1 VVCCIGRCSGGNR
14 RSAPAESTQRN
25 PRRFAEMATAEFVG
39 PHSAASLGAMHPMH
53 SVVGQPII
61 DMGLNNGDSTDSRK
75 RPLEG
80 DIEGGVIKR
89 SNTGNGDDTKYML
102 KMLIPSTVAGSI
114 IGKGGQT
121 IAKLQ
126 LDTKTVIKLS
136 KNNDFYPGTTERVA
150 LITGTVDALNNVCSF
165 IIDKLKESQQQV
177 TKTGVE
183 TNLIPPDRA
192 RQVKVV
198 VPNSTAGLII
208 GKAGAMI
215 KHIMEQSSSRV
226 QISQKSDGITL
237 TERVITITGE
247 GDPNKRALS
256 FIIDKVQ
263 EDPQSGSCNNLSYAT
278 ATFPIANSNPTG
290 SPFAENAV
298 AAVMPANIVKTQLP
312 VTPGAIGGLPATAL
326 GSPTVSI
333 TPQSYARVP
342 TTLTYSTGDAAALN
356 ALNTLASY
364 NYTMGGMPMPAGMPA
379 PNHLYGGTPAH
390 LQQAQIIPSG
400 LLGAYQVAAV
410 SGNSKSSLPSP
421 LNLTC
426 SSQQES
432 PVLNGSPTFT
442 VPTHHIQD
450 STVPSIGVAAPMGS
464 LTNIGGGLTAIAL
477 PQEASPQPVGTKDPS
492 RDTVL
497 EVEVPENLVGAILGK
512 RGQTL
517 VEFQTNSG
525 AKIQISKKGE
535 YIPGTRNRKVTITGA
550 PNQAQLA
557 HFFVTQKV
565 AQEEQ
570 NRALKGTT

>member
-1 VVCCIGRCSGGNR
+1 
-14 RSAPAESTQRN
+14 
-25 PRRFAEMATAEFVG
+25 MATAEFVG
-39 PHSAASLGAMHPMH
+39 PHTTGSLGPMHPMH

-61 DMGLNNGDSTDSRK
+61 DMGLNGDSMDSRK

-80 DIEGGVIKR
+80 EVESGAVKR
-89 SNTGNGDDTKYML
+89 TNTGNGDDTKYML

-215 KHIMEQSSSRV
+215 KHIMEQSASRV

-247 GDPNKRALS
+247 GEPNKKALS

-278 ATFPIANSNPTG
+278 ATFPVANANPTG
-290 SPFAENAV
+290 SPFADGAV
-298 AAVMPANIVKTQLP
+298 AAVMPSSMVKAAQIP
-312 VTPGAIGGLPATAL
+312 VTPAGLAGLPATAL
-326 GSPTVSI
+326 GAPGMSI
-333 TPQSYARVP
+333 TPQSYARIP
-342 TTLTYSTGDAAALN
+342 TTLSYSSGDAAAIN

-364 NYTMGGMPMPAGMPA
+364 NYTIQGLPMSGIAA
-379 PNHLYGGTPAH
+379 PNAIYGGSPAH
-390 LQQAQIIPSG
+390 LQPTQVFPSG

-410 SGNSKSSLPSP
+410 AGNSKTTLPSP
-421 LNLTC
+421 LSLSC
-426 SSQQES
+426 SAAGES
-432 PVLNGSPTFT
+432 PILNGSPTFT
-442 VPTHHIQD
+442 VPSHPLQE
-450 STVPSIGVAAPMGS
+450 SSVPSMGMAAPMGS
-464 LTNIGGGLTAIAL
+464 LTNIGGGLGGGLGSFAL
-477 PQEASPQPVGTKDPS
+477 AQEPPMTPGTKDPA

-497 EVEVPENLVGAILGK
+497 EVEVPENLIGAILGK

-517 VEFQTNSG
+517 VEFQTTSG

-557 HFFVTQKV
+557 HYFITSKV

>member
-1 VVCCIGRCSGGNR
+1 
-14 RSAPAESTQRN
+14 
-25 PRRFAEMATAEFVG
+25 MATAEFVG
-39 PHSAASLGAMHPMH
+39 ANLGPMHPMH

-61 DMGLNNGDSTDSRK
+61 DMGLNGDVVDSRK

-80 DIEGGVIKR
+80 DIEGGVSKR
-89 SNTGNGDDTKYML
+89 SHTVAMIGNGDDTKYML

-121 IAKLQ
+121 IAQLQ
-126 LDTKTVIKLS
+126 KDTKTIIKLS

-150 LITGTVDALNNVCSF
+150 LMTGTVEAVNNVCSF

-215 KHIMEQSSSRV
+215 KHIMEQSGSRV

-247 GDPNKRALS
+247 GDPNKKALS
-256 FIIDKVQ
+256 FVVDKVQ

-278 ATFPIANSNPTG
+278 ATFPVANSNPTG
-290 SPFAENAV
+290 SPFADNAV
-298 AAVMPANIVKTQLP
+298 AAVVPTSVVKAQIPMTPAGL
-312 VTPGAIGGLPATAL
+312 AGLPASAL
-326 GSPTVSI
+326 GATGVSI
-333 TPQSYARVP
+333 PQQSYARVP
-342 TTLTYSTGDAAALN
+342 TTLSYSTNDAAAIN

-364 NYTMGGMPMPAGMPA
+364 NYTLGGIPVPAGLA
-379 PNHLYGGTPAH
+379 AHGSLFAGTPAH
-390 LQQAQIIPSG
+390 MQHAQMIPSG
-400 LLGAYQVAAV
+400 LLGTYQVAAV
-410 SGNSKSSLPSP
+410 AGSPKTTPPSP
-421 LNLTC
+421 LNLSC
-426 SSQQES
+426 SVGES
-432 PVLNGSPTFT
+432 PILNGSPTFT
-442 VPTHHIQD
+442 VPSHHLQE
-450 STVPSIGVAAPMGS
+450 STVPGMGVAAPMGS
-464 LTNIGGGLTAIAL
+464 LTGMGAGLGAFSLQQDSIPTHSI
-477 PQEASPQPVGTKDPS
+477 KDIS
-492 RDTVL
+492 RDTIL
-497 EVEVPENLVGAILGK
+497 EIDVPENLVGAILGK

-517 VEFQTNSG
+517 VEFQTTSG

-535 YIPGTRNRKVTITGA
+535 YVPGTRNRKVTITGA

>member
-1 VVCCIGRCSGGNR
+1 
-14 RSAPAESTQRN
+14 
-25 PRRFAEMATAEFVG
+25 MATAEFVG
-39 PHSAASLGAMHPMH
+39 PHAAGSLGPMHPMH

-61 DMGLNNGDSTDSRK
+61 DMGLNGESMDSRK

-80 DIEGGVIKR
+80 EVECGVVKR

-126 LDTKTVIKLS
+126 VDTKTVIKLS

-215 KHIMEQSSSRV
+215 KHIMEQSASRV

-247 GDPNKRALS
+247 AEPNKKALS

-278 ATFPIANSNPTG
+278 ATFPVANANPTG
-290 SPFAENAV
+290 SPFAEGAV
-298 AAVMPANIVKTQLP
+298 AAVMPANVVKAQIP
-312 VTPGAIGGLPATAL
+312 VAPVGLTGLPATAL
-326 GSPTVSI
+326 GTPSVSI

-342 TTLTYSTGDAAALN
+342 TTVSYSTGDAAAIN

-364 NYTMGGMPMPAGMPA
+364 NYTIGGLPMSASIAA
-379 PNHLYGGTPAH
+379 PNPLYAGTPAH
-390 LQQAQIIPSG
+390 LQPTQMIPSG

-410 SGNSKSSLPSP
+410 TGNSKTTLPTP
-421 LNLTC
+421 LNL
-426 SSQQES
+426 SSPAAAES
-432 PVLNGSPTFT
+432 PVLNGSPTLT
-442 VPTHHIQD
+442 VPSHHLQE
-450 STVPSIGVAAPMGS
+450 SSVPSIGMAAPMGS
-464 LTNIGGGLTAIAL
+464 LTGVGGGLGAIAL
-477 PQEASPQPVGTKDPS
+477 AQEPPQSLGTKDPT
-492 RDTVL
+492 RDTIL

-517 VEFQTNSG
+517 VEFQTTSG

-535 YIPGTRNRKVTITGA
+535 YVPGTRNRKVTITGA

-557 HFFVTQKV
+557 HFFITQKV